1 MNVER
6 FRQCEISHC
15 YGPLVGNKY
24 WSHQELAVRNRG
36 QTHHPS
42 ETKLKN
48 NQYLSKP
55 NKFTRWAP
63 TIVIKWRE
71 ISPLNGPYT
80 CKYQKK
86 TSRPHPLSTS
96 IHPFLRAFSWF
107 SGHDNV
113 TIFKHLAS
121 ARQCAKGLPS
131 TSIQSSPCWALA
143 VTSKARKLGEL
154 AAAAAKRRLKS
165 SWVLLNEAFFAKIY
179 TFAP

>member
-1 MNVER
+1 MKS
-6 FRQCEISHC
+6 IIATA
-15 YGPLVGNKY
+15 LVGNKY

-55 NKFTRWAP
+55 NKFMQIP
-63 TIVIKWRE
+63 K
-71 ISPLNGPYT
+71 
-80 CKYQKK
+80 KK
-86 TSRPHPLSTS
+86 TSRPHPHPSTHFCVPS
-96 IHPFLRAFSWF
+96 VDFL
-107 SGHDNV
+107 GTTTV

-165 SWVLLNEAFFAKIY
+165 SWVLQNEAFLPRSIHLHHSCNPK
-179 TFAP
+179 PRGK

>member
-1 MNVER
+1 MKS
-6 FRQCEISHC
+6 IIATA
-15 YGPLVGNKY
+15 LVGNKY

-55 NKFTRWAP
+55 NKFMQIPKKKNVSAP
-63 TIVIKWRE
+63 
-71 ISPLNGPYT
+71 
-80 CKYQKK
+80 
-86 TSRPHPLSTS
+86 STS

-165 SWVLLNEAFFAKIY
+165 SWVLQNEAFLPRSIHLHHSCNPK
-179 TFAP
+179 PRGK

>member
-1 MNVER
+1 MA
-6 FRQCEISHC
+6 
-15 YGPLVGNKY
+15 LVGNKY
-24 WSHQELAVRNRG
+24 WSHQEVAIRNRG

-42 ETKLKN
+42 ETKLEN

-63 TIVIKWRE
+63 TIIINGVKYPPKWALYMQ
-71 ISPLNGPYT
+71 IP
-80 CKYQKK
+80 KK
-86 TSRPHPLSTS
+86 NLSAPSTS